1 MGTRKE
7 ALAKTTSALKELV
20 STLVGWPWIKRQP
33 KQLNMFDKDYAEYVR
48 TNEQRFSAWRQVMND
63 MSKRVAHAQD
73 GVGEVR
79 KLVEE
84 LRVEGVGHVWLSS
97 STSKKIEAL
106 EATVEDLS
114 KRELIDG
121 SQDSNHTPD
130 YMGELRRMRG
140 SNPNNDQGKL
150 NRKRKKRLMEI
161 APPGMATH
169 HIAWGMRGTT
179 LSDIATYANWARG
192 KKVFLPNQERSG
204 PIAKWSAGK
213 RSEMFRHMLDL
224 KLVEV
229 LDGKNY
235 GPKRATFIG
244 TLKKWKYS
252 ALTIEKISIRLFEK
266 GIGKWVPKDI
276 PTEESAPP
284 QNADD
289 EVFAQPELSQKE
301 LEQQAYESDDPDLAE
316 ELLTRAVELDD
327 QANGVVTHLEEFK
340 QPNTENPDYHV
351 GSPGTDLGPDWSEK
365 WHDKRGNREYS

>member
-7 ALAKTTSALKELV
+7 ALGKTTSALKELV

-33 KQLNMFDKDYAEYVR
+33 KQLNMFDEDYAEYVR

-63 MSKRVAHAQD
+63 VSKKVSYAQD
-73 GVGEVR
+73 GIAEVR
-79 KLVEE
+79 ELVKE
-84 LRVEGVGHVWLSS
+84 LEVSDKFSRVAASR
-97 STSKKIEAL
+97 TDKRIEAL

-114 KRELIDG
+114 KRELIDD
-121 SQDSNHTPD
+121 SQDANQPD
-130 YMGELRRMRG
+130 SLREARRVRG
-140 SNPNNDQGKL
+140 SSPNTNALDKL
-150 NRKRKKRLMEI
+150 NRKRKKRLMEM

-169 HIAWGMRGTT
+169 HITWGMRSTT
-179 LSDIATYANWARG
+179 LGDIATYANWARG

-229 LDGKNY
+229 LKVKNY
-235 GPKRATFIG
+235 GAKRASFIG

-266 GIGKWVPKDI
+266 GIGKWVPQDI
-276 PTEESAPP
+276 PTEWTDPAPT
-284 QNADD
+284 ADD
-289 EVFAQPELSQKE
+289 EVFAQPELSQEE

-316 ELLTRAVELDD
+316 KLLTRAVELDD

-340 QPNTENPDYHV
+340 QPNTEDPNYHV
-351 GSPGTDLGPDWSEK
+351 GAPGTDLGPDWSDK

>member
-33 KQLNMFDKDYAEYVR
+33 KQLNMFDREYAEYVR
-48 TNEQRFSAWRQVMND
+48 DNEKRFSAWRQVMND
-63 MSKRVAHAQD
+63 MSKKVSHAQD
-73 GVGEVR
+73 GIAEVR
-79 KLVEE
+79 HTL
-84 LRVEGVGHVWLSS
+84 LSHS
-97 STSKKIEAL
+97 QAETAHLLEKIEAL

-114 KRELIDG
+114 KRELPDD
-121 SQDSNHTPD
+121 SQDANHTPD
-130 YMGELRRMRG
+130 FMGELRRIRG
-140 SNPNNDQGKL
+140 SSPNNALDKL
-150 NRKRKKRLMEI
+150 NRKRKKRLMVI

-192 KKVFLPNQERSG
+192 KKVFLPNREKSG

-266 GIGKWVPKDI
+266 GIGKWVPQDI
-276 PTEESAPP
+276 PTEGIDPEPT
-284 QNADD
+284 ADD
-289 EVFAQPELSQKE
+289 EVFAQPELSQEE

-340 QPNTENPDYHV
+340 QPNTEDPNYHV
-351 GSPGTDLGPDWSEK
+351 GAPGTDLGPDWSEK